1 MRNKDKTKRV
11 LGRGLSELISASA
24 LAVDIP
30 GQQKDN
36 SENSKKIPIELI
48 KPNKNQPRK
57 KFSKTALEELSKSIA
72 AKGVIQPLL
81 VRKAD
86 EAI

>member
-30 GQQKDN
+30 GQRKDN
-36 SENSKKIPIELI
+36 KENSKKIPIEFK
-48 KPNKNQPRK
+48 KPNKTQQRTKFTKRSRRVSLGTKRK
-57 KFSKTALEELSKSIA
+57 EQR
-72 AKGVIQPLL
+72 V
-81 VRKAD
+81 
-86 EAI
+86 

>member
-48 KPNKNQPRK
+48 KPNKNQ
-57 KFSKTALEELSKSIA
+57 
-72 AKGVIQPLL
+72 VC
-81 VRKAD
+81 D
-86 EAI
+86 

>member
-1 MRNKDKTKRV
+1 MKSKDKTKRV

-30 GQQKDN
+30 GQKKSD
-36 SENSKKIPIELI
+36 SEQSKMIPIELI

-57 KFSKTALEELSKSIA
+57 IRSHCTPE
-72 AKGVIQPLL
+72 
-81 VRKAD
+81 
-86 EAI
+86 